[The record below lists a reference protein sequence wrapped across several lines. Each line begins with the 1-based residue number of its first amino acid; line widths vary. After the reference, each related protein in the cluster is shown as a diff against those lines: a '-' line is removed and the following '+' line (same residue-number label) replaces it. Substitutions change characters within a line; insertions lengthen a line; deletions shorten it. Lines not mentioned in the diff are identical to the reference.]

1 MVIKYEKRKALQNG
15 FKSNERYR
23 TKKRGCGNCLSRK
36 NQEKLDKTD
45 INYNCYNGSTCSN
58 PFFYL
63 EDLGI
68 IKILKGIFNRNSGVD
83 CGNLEIKVLHNPFE
97 CNKI

>member
-1 MVIKYEKRKALQNG
+1 MKNKELYSIVLKAMKEINP
-15 FKSNERYR
+15 KESTHR
-23 TKKRGCGNCLSRK
+23 CGNCLSRK
-36 NQEKLDKTD
+36 IQEELDKTD

-68 IKILKGIFNRNSGVD
+68 IKILKGILNRNSGVD
-83 CGNLEIKVLHNPFE
+83 CGNLEIKVLHNPFK